1 MSQNDVGISDNKIK
15 RKKMENDVIKLIKTN
30 KLRVNY
36 SKLLRSLFVVVCF
49 TKHIALCI
57 RIQPY
62 NISFDY
68 GYLSL
73 GIDFSY
79 RLINIDHRGINIIL
93 RLLFFEIEI
102 ECTDNRHLE
111 DYETR
116 SKRNY

>member
-1 MSQNDVGISDNKIK
+1 MTQNDVGISDNKIK

-62 NISFDY
+62 NISFDS
-68 GYLSL
+68 GNLSL
-73 GIDFSY
+73 GIDFHY
-79 RLINIDHRGINIIL
+79 RRKNIDHKGINIIL
-93 RLLFFEIEI
+93 KLLFFEIEI